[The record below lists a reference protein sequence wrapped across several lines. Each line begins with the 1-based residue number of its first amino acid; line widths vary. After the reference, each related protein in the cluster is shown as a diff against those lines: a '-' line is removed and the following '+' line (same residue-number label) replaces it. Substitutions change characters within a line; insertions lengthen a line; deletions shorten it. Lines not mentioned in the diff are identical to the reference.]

1 METAERLQVRVLSNS
16 EIDIVFDWA
25 QAEGWDPGLQDKAA
39 FLSIDPEAFLGG
51 FCSGQLV
58 ACISIV
64 LYDSSFAFLGFF
76 IVSPPHRHV
85 RMQNMHGA

>member
-64 LYDSSFAFLGFF
+64 LCSLRNLPHGSC
-76 IVSPPHRHV
+76 PPR
-85 RMQNMHGA
+85 RRP